1 MRVKRE
7 LEGGWFQYL
16 SMPLPALLTIQSG
29 INTLRYA
36 TLKGIMAA
44 KKKEITKVAAPAGA
58 GSRQK
63 IVALVRAAEV
73 QADRDDRRVARRG
86 REGAR
91 QAAARRSEGPVILVI
106 AEQKDGKLN
115 RASWEAIAAAQQLS
129 GGAMPMKVAVA
140 GQNVSG
146 VAGELA
152 QGRRGGSDRGRSC
165 GARALHARCLRAG
178 AAAGDHAGGAGDGV
192 LLRTRIRRAISR
204 PTLATR
210 LDRALVTDVI
220 GVKQAGGAATFSRP
234 MFQGKLTADVVPQG
248 PTPHLITIQIGAF
261 RADAAQK
268 GASAAPVTAAAVTI
282 DESKLRQKPEA
293 PFQEAKQAVDLSQ
306 AERIVSVGRGIKSQE
321 NIAVA
326 EQLAKA
332 FGAELA
338 ASRPICDNG
347 WLPME
352 RQIGSSGQT
361 VAPKLYVAL
370 GISGA
375 IQHLV
380 GMKGART
387 IVAINKDAEA
397 PIFEVADYGIQG
409 RSVRAGAGTDCRTAE
424 ILGA

>member
-1 MRVKRE
+1 M
-7 LEGGWFQYL
+7 
-16 SMPLPALLTIQSG
+16 
-29 INTLRYA
+29 
-36 TLKGIMAA
+36 
-44 KKKEITKVAAPAGA
+44 
-58 GSRQK
+58 
-63 IVALVRAAEV
+63 
-73 QADRDDRRVARRG
+73 
-86 REGAR
+86 
-91 QAAARRSEGPVILVI
+91 ILVI

-115 RASWEAIAAAQQLS
+115 RASVETIAAAQQLS
-129 GGAMPMKVAVA
+129 MPVKIAVA
-140 GQNVSG
+140 GQNVG
-146 VAGELA
+146 AVANELA
-152 QGRRGGSDRGRSC
+152 QYGEVI
-165 GARALHARCLRAG
+165 AV
-178 AAAGDHAGGAGDGV
+178 DHAALSQYTPDAFV
-192 LLRTRIRRAISR
+192 QALQQVITQAAPAIVMLPHTYQTRDFS

-220 GVKQAGGAATFSRP
+220 GVKDGGTPAFSRP
-234 MFQGKLTADVVPQG
+234 MFQGKLTADVHPQG
-248 PTPHLITIQIGAF
+248 PAPHFITIQIGAF
-261 RADAAQK
+261 RADAAK
-268 GASAAPVTAAAVTI
+268 KAAAAATVTAASVTI

-306 AERIVSVGRGIKSQE
+306 AERIVAVGRGIKSQE

-380 GMKGART
+380 GMKGSRT
-387 IVAINKDAEA
+387 IVAINKDAGA

-409 RSVRAGAGTDCRTAE
+409 DLFELAPAIIAE
-424 ILGA
+424 LQK

>member
-1 MRVKRE
+1 M
-7 LEGGWFQYL
+7 
-16 SMPLPALLTIQSG
+16 
-29 INTLRYA
+29 
-36 TLKGIMAA
+36 
-44 KKKEITKVAAPAGA
+44 
-58 GSRQK
+58 
-63 IVALVRAAEV
+63 
-73 QADRDDRRVARRG
+73 
-86 REGAR
+86 
-91 QAAARRSEGPVILVI
+91 ILVI

-115 RASWEAIAAAQQLS
+115 RASLETIAAAQQLS
-129 GGAMPMKVAVA
+129 GGSMPIKVAVA
-140 GQNVSG
+140 GQGVAG

-152 QGRRGGSDRGRSC
+152 QLAVAEVITIDN
-165 GARALHARCLRAG
+165 AALAHYTPDAFVQALAQVVTQVSP
-178 AAAGDHAGGAGDGV
+178 AVV
-192 LLRTRIRRAISR
+192 LMPHTYQTRDFS

-210 LDRALVTDVI
+210 LDRALITDAI
-220 GVKQAGGAATFSRP
+220 AVKGSGASATFARP
-234 MFQGKLTADVVPQG
+234 MFQGKLTADVAPQG
-248 PTPHLITIQIGAF
+248 PAPHFVTIQIGAF
-261 RADAAQK
+261 RADQAAK
-268 GASAAPVTAAAVTI
+268 GPAAAPITPAAVTI
-282 DESKLRQKPEA
+282 DESKLRQKAEA

-380 GMKGART
+380 GMKGSRT
-387 IVAINKDAEA
+387 IVAINKDADA

-409 RSVRAGAGTDCRTAE
+409 DLFELAPAIIAE
-424 ILGA
+424 LQKQA